1 MAVDLPAGVRDLA
14 VRLAL
19 PGYRDAGD
27 LTDRAVREETRAVVG
42 RVLDRVAATMEA
54 EEVVRRLYVHQRH
67 RAGLRGVRV
76 GLRLLVLTDRRILL
90 GIEDPIDDVALQVV
104 VYAYGTVAVRP
115 KLVQIGV
122 EPILEPT
129 GLVVEVG
136 RGRADEMTAE
146 LATPPAPSDAVAA
159 AYGAATATATAT
171 ATAAIADTGPVP
183 EVAPVGAAP
192 ASTPPPG
199 WHPDPT
205 GRHDHRWWDGSTW
218 TDHVSDAGT
227 PGTDPLA

>member
-1 MAVDLPAGVRDLA
+1 MAVDLPAGVRDLV

-27 LTDRAVREETRAVVG
+27 LTDRAVREETRAVAG

-54 EEVVRRLYVHQRH
+54 DEVVRRLYVHQRH

-90 GIEDPIDDVALQVV
+90 GVEDPIDDVALQVV

-146 LATPPAPSDAVAA
+146 LATPPAPSDAIAA
-159 AYGAATATATAT
+159 AYGATAVA
-171 ATAAIADTGPVP
+171 GPAPTSAPAVP
-183 EVAPVGAAP
+183 AAP
-192 ASTPPPG
+192 APAPPPG
-199 WHPDPT
+199 WHPDPA
-205 GRHDHRWWDGSTW
+205 GRHDHRWWDGTTW

-227 PGTDPLA
+227 PGTDPLT